1 MLFNSLHY
9 LIYLPIVV
17 GSYFLC
23 PHRWRWLL
31 LLLAS
36 YYFYMCWSA
45 DYAVKVEYAL
55 LLLVSTSVAYT
66 AGRGIAGAEDPRR
79 KKLFLWSSICV
90 LLGILFTFK
99 YYNFANDSLRGVFA
113 ALQIPFTI
121 PYSQLLLPI
130 GISFYTFQKISYVV
144 DVYHGQA
151 KVEKH
156 FGVFAVYSCFF
167 PQLVAGPIERPRH
180 LLHQFYERHEFSYDN
195 AVAGLKQILWGVF
208 KKVVVADR
216 VAILVQAVY
225 HDPRG
230 YSGLPLIVATVFYAV
245 QIYCDFSGYTDIA
258 LGSARLIGFD
268 LMANF
273 RQPYFSKSIPE
284 FWRRWHISLSTW
296 FKDYLYIPLGG
307 NRVAKWRWYYNL
319 FITFF
324 ISGLWHGASWTFA
337 AWGALHG
344 GYMVLDSFFGRGR
357 DWFRGRLKNIF
368 AQTAFDW
375 LNVALTFA
383 LVTVAW
389 IPFRAANFSDA
400 GYIFTHLFAGASH
413 WLDLGAV
420 SIQFRGMGLNS
431 TEFMFAVIFIG
442 VVVAYDLIDSRAGVW
457 ESLRTQPLPVR
468 WAVYYALLILVLFFA
483 PYNQAQ
489 NFIYFQF

>member
-17 GSYFLC
+17 GGYYLC

-31 LLLAS
+31 LLIAS
-36 YYFYMCWSA
+36 YYFYMCWKA
-45 DYAVKVEYAL
+45 EYAIL
-55 LLLVSTSVAYT
+55 LLISTSVAYA
-66 AGRGIAGAEDPRR
+66 AGLGIAGTDDAR
-79 KKLFLWSSICV
+79 KRKMYLWSSLAV

-99 YYNFANDSLRGVFA
+99 YYNFVGASLRAVLAKFSIA
-113 ALQIPFTI
+113 ITL
-121 PYSQLLLPI
+121 PYSELLLPI
-130 GISFYTFQKISYVV
+130 GISFYTFQKISYIV
-144 DVYHGQA
+144 DVYKGQA
-151 KVEKH
+151 KMEKH

-167 PQLVAGPIERPRH
+167 PQLVAGPIERPKH
-180 LLHQFYERHEFSYDN
+180 LLHQFYERHDFSYEN
-195 AVAGLKQILWGVF
+195 AVAGLRQIMWGVF

-216 VAILVQAVY
+216 LAILVKSVY
-225 HDPRG
+225 ADPHS
-230 YSGLPLIVATVFYAV
+230 YTGLPLLVATGFFAF

-258 LGSARLIGFD
+258 LGSAKLIGFD

-296 FKDYLYIPLGG
+296 FRDYLYIPLGG

-324 ISGLWHGASWTFA
+324 ISGLWHGANWTFA

-344 GYMVLDSFFGRGR
+344 TYMVIDSLLGGTR
-357 DWFRGRLKNIF
+357 DRMREGLKNKF
-368 AQTAFDW
+368 LQSTFDG

-383 LVTVAW
+383 LVTIAW

-400 GYIFTHLFAGASH
+400 WFIFTHLFAGAAH
-413 WLDLGAV
+413 WVDLGAD
-420 SIQFRGMGLNS
+420 SLQFRGMGLNAIELMLS
-431 TEFMFAVIFIG
+431 VIFIG
-442 VVVAYDLIDSRAGVW
+442 IVVIYDWFDSRGGVW
-457 ESLRTQPLPVR
+457 ASLQVKPLPVR
-468 WAVYYALLILVLFFA
+468 WAFYYALMILVLFFG

>member
-17 GSYFLC
+17 GGYYLC

-31 LLLAS
+31 LLIAS
-36 YYFYMCWSA
+36 YYFYMCWKA
-45 DYAVKVEYAL
+45 EYAIL
-55 LLLVSTSVAYT
+55 LLISTSVAYA
-66 AGRGIAGAEDPRR
+66 AGLGIAGTEDEGKR
-79 KKLFLWSSICV
+79 KRYLWSSLTA

-99 YYNFANDSLRGVFA
+99 YYNFVSDSLR
-113 ALQIPFTI
+113 ALLAKFSIGITL
-121 PYSQLLLPI
+121 PYSDLLLPI
-130 GISFYTFQKISYVV
+130 GISFYTFQKISYIV
-144 DVYHGQA
+144 DVYKGEA

-167 PQLVAGPIERPRH
+167 PQLVAGPIERPKH
-180 LLHQFYERHEFSYDN
+180 LLHQFYERHDFSYEN
-195 AVAGLKQILWGVF
+195 TVSGLRQIMWGVF

-216 VAILVQAVY
+216 VAILVKSVY
-225 HDPRG
+225 ADPHS
-230 YSGLPLIVATVFYAV
+230 YAGLPLLVATVFFAF

-258 LGSARLIGFD
+258 LGSAKLIGFD

-296 FKDYLYIPLGG
+296 FRDYLYIPLGG

-344 GYMVLDSFFGRGR
+344 IYMVIDSFVAGPR
-357 DWFRGRLKNIF
+357 DRLRERLKNGF
-368 AQTAFDW
+368 LRAAFDG
-375 LNVALTFA
+375 LNLALTFA
-383 LVTVAW
+383 LVTIAW

-400 GYIFTHLFAGASH
+400 WFVFTHLFTGVTH
-413 WLDLGAV
+413 WTDLGAT
-420 SIQFRGMGLNS
+420 SIQFRGMGLNGIELMLS
-431 TEFMFAVIFIG
+431 VIFIG
-442 VVVAYDLIDSRAGVW
+442 IVVIYDWFDSRGGVW
-457 ESLRTQPLPVR
+457 NSLQVKPLPVR
-468 WAVYYALLILVLFFA
+468 WAFYYALMILVLFFG

>member
-9 LIYLPIVV
+9 LIYLPMVV

-31 LLLAS
+31 LLIAS

-55 LLLVSTSVAYT
+55 LLLVSTSVAYA
-66 AGRGIAGAEDPRR
+66 AGRGIAATDDPRR
-79 KKLFLWSSICV
+79 KKKFLWASITV

-99 YYNFANDSLRGVFA
+99 YYNFANDSVRGVCA
-113 ALQIPFTI
+113 ALNFSFTI
-121 PYSQLLLPI
+121 PHSELLLPI

-144 DVYHGQA
+144 DVYNGSA

-156 FGVFAVYSCFF
+156 FGIFAVYSCFF
-167 PQLVAGPIERPRH
+167 PQLVAGPIERPKH
-180 LLHQFYERHEFSYDN
+180 LLHQFYERHDFSYEN
-195 AVAGLKQILWGVF
+195 AIAGLRQILWGTF

-216 VAILVQAVY
+216 VAILVQGVY
-225 HDPRG
+225 ADPHT
-230 YSGLPLIVATVFYAV
+230 YAGLPLLVATIFYAF

-258 LGSARLIGFD
+258 LGSAKLLGFD

-296 FKDYLYIPLGG
+296 FKDYVYIPLGG
-307 NRVAKWRWYYNL
+307 NRVVKWRWYYNL

-324 ISGLWHGASWTFA
+324 ISGLWHGANWKWGL
-337 AWGALHG
+337 WGALHG
-344 GYMVLDSFFGRGR
+344 GYMVLDSFLGGGR
-357 DWFRGRLKNIF
+357 DWLRSKLKNVF
-368 AQTAFDW
+368 TQTAFDGFN
-375 LNVALTFA
+375 LALTFA

-389 IPFRAANFSDA
+389 IPFRAANLSDA
-400 GYIFTHLFAGASH
+400 WFVFTHLFTGAGR
-413 WLDLGAV
+413 WLDLGADA
-420 SIQFRGMGLNS
+420 IQFRGMGVDGMELMLS
-431 TEFMFAVIFIG
+431 VIFIG
-442 VVVAYDLIDSRAGVW
+442 IVVIYDWFDSRGGVW
-457 ESLRTQPLPVR
+457 ESLKTKPVPVR
-468 WAVYYALLILVLFFA
+468 WAVYYALMILVLFYG

>member
-36 YYFYMCWSA
+36 YYFYMCWKA
-45 DYAVKVEYAL
+45 EYAIL
-55 LLLVSTSVAYT
+55 LLISTGVAYA
-66 AGRGIAGAEDPRR
+66 AGLGIAGTEDPRR
-79 KKLFLWSSICV
+79 KKVFLWSSLTV

-99 YYNFANDSLRGVFA
+99 YYNFVNASLRSA
-113 ALQIPFTI
+113 LATLQIHFTI
-121 PYSQLLLPI
+121 PYSDLLLPI
-130 GISFYTFQKISYVV
+130 GISFYTFQKISYLVE
-144 DVYHGQA
+144 VYLGRVKA
-151 KVEKH
+151 EKH

-167 PQLVAGPIERPRH
+167 PQLVAGPIERPQH
-180 LLHQFYERHEFSYDN
+180 LLHQFYERHDFSYEK
-195 AVAGLKQILWGVF
+195 ATSGLRQILWGVF

-216 VAILVQAVY
+216 VAILVKAVY
-225 HDPRG
+225 ANPHS
-230 YSGLPLIVATVFYAV
+230 YAGLPLLVATVFFAF

-258 LGSARLIGFD
+258 LGSAKLIGFD

-307 NRVAKWRWYYNL
+307 NRVVKWRWYYNL

-375 LNVALTFA
+375 LNVAITFA

-400 GYIFTHLFAGASH
+400 WYIFAHLFAGASH

-442 VVVAYDLIDSRAGVW
+442 VVVGYDLIDSRAGVW

>member
-9 LIYLPIVV
+9 LIFLPIVV
-17 GSYFLC
+17 GSYYLC

-31 LLLAS
+31 LLVAS
-36 YYFYMCWSA
+36 YYFYMCWKA
-45 DYAVKVEYAL
+45 EYAIL
-55 LLLVSTSVAYT
+55 LLISTSIAYA
-66 AGRGIAGAEDPRR
+66 AGLGIAATPDPRR
-79 KKLFLWSSICV
+79 KKLFLWSSISV

-99 YYNFANDSLRGVFA
+99 YYNFVNETLRAVLAKLSVSFA
-113 ALQIPFTI
+113 I
-121 PYSQLLLPI
+121 PYSELLLPI
-130 GISFYTFQKISYVV
+130 GISFYTFQKISYIV
-144 DVYHGQA
+144 DVYHGQS
-151 KVEKH
+151 KVERH
-156 FGVFAVYSCFF
+156 FGIFAVYSCFF

-180 LLHQFYERHEFSYDN
+180 LLHQFYERHDFSYDN
-195 AVAGLKQILWGVF
+195 AISGLRQILWGVF

-216 VAILVQAVY
+216 VAILVKAVY
-225 HDPRG
+225 ADPRS
-230 YSGLPLIVATVFYAV
+230 YAGLPLLVATIFFAF

-258 LGSARLIGFD
+258 LGSAKLIGFD

-344 GYMVLDSFFGRGR
+344 GYMVVDSFFGRGR
-357 DWFRGRLKNIF
+357 DWFRDRLKNFF
-368 AQTAFDW
+368 ARTAFDW
-375 LNVALTFA
+375 LNIALTFA
-383 LVTVAW
+383 LVVVAW

-400 GYIFTHLFAGASH
+400 WYIFTHLFSGASH
-413 WLDLGAV
+413 WHDLGAV
-420 SIQFRGMGLNS
+420 SIQFRGMGLTAS
-431 TEFMFAVIFIG
+431 EFALAVIFTG
-442 VVVAYDLIDSRAGVW
+442 LVVVYDFIDSRGGVW
-457 ESLRTQPLPVR
+457 ERLKTKPLLVR
-468 WAVYYALLILVLFFA
+468 WAVYYALMILVLFFG

>member
-9 LIYLPIVV
+9 LIFLPIVM
-17 GSYFLC
+17 GLYYLF

-31 LLLAS
+31 LLVAS

-55 LLLVSTSVAYT
+55 LLLVSTSVAYA
-66 AGRGIAGAEDPRR
+66 AGLGIARTDDPRR
-79 KKLFLWSSICV
+79 KRIFLWSSISV

-99 YYNFANDSLRGVFA
+99 YYNFVNDSLRSALA
-113 ALQIPFTI
+113 ALEIPFAI
-121 PYSQLLLPI
+121 PYSSLLLPI
-130 GISFYTFQKISYVV
+130 GISFYTFQKISCVV

-151 KVEKH
+151 KAEKH
-156 FGVFAVYSCFF
+156 FGIFAVYSRFF

-180 LLHQFYERHEFSYDN
+180 LLHQFYERHEFSYEN
-195 AVAGLKQILWGVF
+195 AIAGLKQILWGVF

-216 VAILVQAVY
+216 VAILVQVVY
-225 HDPRG
+225 ADPR
-230 YSGLPLIVATVFYAV
+230 SHAGLPLLVATIFYAF

-307 NRVAKWRWYYNL
+307 NRVVKWRWYYNL

-324 ISGLWHGASWTFA
+324 ISGLWHGANWKWGV
-337 AWGALHG
+337 WGALHG
-344 GYMVLDSFFGRGR
+344 GYMVLDSFFGSGR
-357 DWFRGRLKNIF
+357 DWLRGNLKTLF
-368 AQTAFDW
+368 AQTAFDGF
-375 LNVALTFA
+375 NIALTFA

-389 IPFRAANFSDA
+389 IPFRAANQADA
-400 GYIFTHLFAGASH
+400 WYIFTHLFAGASH
-413 WLDLGAV
+413 WLNLGTMA
-420 SIQFRGMGLNS
+420 IQFRGLGLNS
-431 TEFMFAVIFIG
+431 TEFLLAVIFIA
-442 VVVAYDLIDSRAGVW
+442 VVVVYDVIDSRAGVW
-457 ESLRTQPLPVR
+457 ESLRARPMPVR
-468 WAVYYALLILVLFFA
+468 WAVYYALLILVLFFG

>member
-17 GSYFLC
+17 GGYFLC

-31 LLLAS
+31 LLIAS

-55 LLLVSTSVAYT
+55 LLLVSTTVAYT
-66 AGRGIAGAEDPRR
+66 AGVGIAATDNVYR
-79 KKLFLWSSICV
+79 KKLFLWSSITV

-99 YYNFANDSLRGVFA
+99 YYNFATDSLQS
-113 ALQIPFTI
+113 ALTALKIPFAM
-121 PYSQLLLPI
+121 PVSHLLLPI

-144 DVYHGQA
+144 DVYNGSS

-156 FGVFAVYSCFF
+156 FGIFAVYSCFF
-167 PQLVAGPIERPRH
+167 PQLVAGPIERPKH
-180 LLHQFYERHEFSYDN
+180 LLYQFYEKHDFSYEN
-195 AVAGLKQILWGVF
+195 AIAGLRQIIWGVF

-216 VAILVQAVY
+216 IAILVTAAY
-225 HDPRG
+225 GDPHS
-230 YSGLPLIVATVFYAV
+230 YVGLPLLVATIFYAF

-258 LGSARLIGFD
+258 LGSAKLIGFD

-307 NRVAKWRWYYNL
+307 SRVVKWRWYYNL

-324 ISGLWHGASWTFA
+324 ISGLWHGSNWKWG

-344 GYMVLDSFFGRGR
+344 VYMVGDSIFGGIRDQVHGKLKNVFAQKSF
-357 DWFRGRLKNIF
+357 DWF
-368 AQTAFDW
+368 
-375 LNVALTFA
+375 NVALTFA

-389 IPFRAANFSDA
+389 IPFRAASLSDA
-400 GYIFTHLFAGASH
+400 WFIFTHLFSGVSH
-413 WLDLGAV
+413 WLDLGA
-420 SIQFRGMGLNS
+420 SSLQFRGMGLNV
-431 TEFMFAVIFIG
+431 TELLLSVIFIG
-442 VVVAYDLIDSRAGVW
+442 IVVTYDFIDSRGGVW
-457 ESLRTQPLPVR
+457 ERLKTKPLPVR
-468 WAVYYALLILVLFFA
+468 WAVYYALLNLVLFFG